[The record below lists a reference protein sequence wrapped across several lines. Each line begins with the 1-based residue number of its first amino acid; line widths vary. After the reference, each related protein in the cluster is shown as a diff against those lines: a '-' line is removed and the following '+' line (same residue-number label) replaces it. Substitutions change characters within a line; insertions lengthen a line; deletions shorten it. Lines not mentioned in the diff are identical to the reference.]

1 MAIYACQTPGGSI
14 EVTERGHGQIA
25 IFVDELGEVTAIDL
39 PAEQAAD
46 LARAI
51 LAHLEQKAT
60 SSS

>member
-1 MAIYACQTPGGSI
+1 MAIYVCQTPGGSI

-51 LAHLEQKAT
+51 LAHLQQKA
-60 SSS
+60 SG